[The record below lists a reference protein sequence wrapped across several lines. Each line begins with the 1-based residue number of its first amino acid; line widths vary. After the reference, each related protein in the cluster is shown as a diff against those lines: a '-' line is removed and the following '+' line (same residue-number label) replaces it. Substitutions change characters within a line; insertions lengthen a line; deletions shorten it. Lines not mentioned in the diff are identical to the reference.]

1 MILSE
6 NQVFLSRYL
15 VKEEI
20 GSGSFGKVYRVEDIN
35 KPKSYALKVDI
46 AQKGNVYLESKT
58 LTDLQG
64 ITGIPK
70 LYKQGMEENFSYMIM
85 ELLGQNLNKLMKT
98 YGGKFSL
105 TTVIMCIKQI
115 IQRIEKVHKKG
126 YLHRDLKPHQILLGP
141 TKKALYL
148 TDFGLS
154 RRFEVNSYHISF
166 QNSCPR
172 IGNATFSS
180 LNNHGGVRQSRR
192 DDLESIAYMT
202 FYLYKGM
209 LPWQCNRKLASSSK
223 WQAIF
228 QMKSSCKVEDL
239 CKNCPKEFGV
249 LLNYIRNL
257 KFEEKPDYCYC
268 TSLLDSISS
277 REELN
282 LNKFDWALGDNLNI
296 GSKSLPL
303 EKAEKGLGVGNKCE
317 VVQVRRKRA
326 SRAKTVF
333 GKGRKLPQREE
344 IILGSDC
351 LGRSVFDESTY
362 NSLELTP
369 RNIWP
374 EFRDRKILMKPE
386 LGKTNCVI
394 M

>member
-1 MILSE
+1 MFITE
-6 NQVFLSRYL
+6 NQVFLNRYL

-20 GSGSFGKVYRVEDIN
+20 GSGSFGKVFKVEDLN

-58 LTDLQG
+58 LSDLQG

-70 LYKQGMEENFSYMIM
+70 LYKQGMEDNFSYMIL
-85 ELLGQNLNKLMKT
+85 ELLGQNLNKLMKNC
-98 YGGKFSL
+98 GGKFSL
-105 TTVIMCIKQI
+105 STVIMCIKQI
-115 IQRIEKVHKKG
+115 IQRIENVHKKG
-126 YLHRDLKPHQILLGP
+126 YLHRDLKPHQVLLGP
-141 TKKALYL
+141 NKKVLYL

-166 QNSCPR
+166 QSSCPR

-223 WQAIF
+223 WQIIF
-228 QMKSSCKVEDL
+228 QMKSNCKVEDL
-239 CKNCPKEFGV
+239 CRYCPKEFGV
-249 LLNYIRNL
+249 FLNYVRNL
-257 KFEEKPDYCYC
+257 KFEEKPDYSYC
-268 TSLLDSISS
+268 ISLLDCINLK
-277 REELN
+277 EELN
-282 LNKFDWALGDNLNI
+282 FNRFDWAQGDSLNV

-303 EKAEKGLGVGNKCE
+303 EKAEKSLNVENKCE
-317 VVQVRRKRA
+317 VVQAKRKRA
-326 SRAKTVF
+326 TRSKTVL
-333 GKGRKLPQREE
+333 GKSRKLPQREE
-344 IILGSDC
+344 TVIGSYFI
-351 LGRSVFDESTY
+351 GGSAFDESTY

-374 EFRDRKILMKPE
+374 EFRNRSILMKPE
-386 LGKTNCVI
+386 LEKSNCVI